1 MPVLENEDS
10 ERSGERAGEGARAAA
25 PDADSRVGRAIGAY
39 ECDSKP
45 EEEEAAAA
53 VPEAGKGKVLSCSA
67 ASRSIVLCKGA
78 LSKGADDDVVP

>member
-25 PDADSRVGRAIGAY
+25 PEADSRVGRAIGAY

-45 EEEEAAAA
+45 EEAEPAAAA
-53 VPEAGKGKVLSCSA
+53 PEEGNGKLLSCSA
-67 ASRSIVLCKGA
+67 ASRSIALCNGA